1 MTEDIIKL
9 PEYPDFEDLH
19 TIHSEGSFWDHNE
32 IDNLNSTL
40 IRTVLNLK
48 EITRQINDYERQ
60 RTQLDVEYKHKFRR
74 LMVDS
79 TVKTESQKKRIAE
92 IECEDLEFRL
102 AYIDEVINELTKISQ
117 SLRIDLD
124 ILKTIGFNIRQ
135 ELKL

>member
-1 MTEDIIKL
+1 
-9 PEYPDFEDLH
+9 
-19 TIHSEGSFWDHNE
+19 
-32 IDNLNSTL
+32 
-40 IRTVLNLK
+40 
-48 EITRQINDYERQ
+48 
-60 RTQLDVEYKHKFRR
+60 
-74 LMVDS
+74 MVDS

-117 SLRIDLD
+117 SLRVDLD